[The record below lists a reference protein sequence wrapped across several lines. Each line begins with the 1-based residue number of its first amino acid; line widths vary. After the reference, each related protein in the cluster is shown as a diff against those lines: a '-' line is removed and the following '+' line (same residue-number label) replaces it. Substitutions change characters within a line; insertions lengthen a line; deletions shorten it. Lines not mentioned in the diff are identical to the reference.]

1 MKRNLRTETRE
12 ARYLTLSGLLVNGLS
27 LSGLL
32 LGSMSGAGSAVY
44 AG

>member
-1 MKRNLRTETRE
+1 MKNTPSLGSRE
-12 ARYLTLSGLLVNGLS
+12 HLTLSLSGLFFNGLL

-32 LGSMSGAGSAVY
+32 LGSMSGAGSAVQ